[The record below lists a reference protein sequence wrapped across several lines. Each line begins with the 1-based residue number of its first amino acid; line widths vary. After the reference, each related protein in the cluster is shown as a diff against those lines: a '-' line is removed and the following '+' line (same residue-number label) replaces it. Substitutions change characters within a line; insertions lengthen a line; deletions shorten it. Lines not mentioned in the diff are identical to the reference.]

1 MSLYFSIFFTPTP
14 EIMDIEEFKIA
25 LVGDTG
31 VGKTCITVRFV
42 TNTFNIA

>member
-1 MSLYFSIFFTPTP
+1 MNT
-14 EIMDIEEFKIA
+14 EEFKIA